1 MAKEIEF
8 WGSSKADLRSFPEDA
23 RRELGFQLRT
33 VQNGFEPA
41 HWRSMSTVGAGV
53 KEIKVKDASGE
64 FRALYAAS
72 FETAIHVLHAFQKKS
87 QKTSKSDID
96 LAKKRLK
103 EVVKDEQRRA
113 KERTVKR

>member
-1 MAKEIEF
+1 
-8 WGSSKADLRSFPEDA
+8 
-23 RRELGFQLRT
+23 
-33 VQNGFEPA
+33 
-41 HWRSMSTVGAGV
+41 MSTVGAGV